1 MVFGRAWLLRRRWVD
16 GPDWGGGKVVEP
28 LDGGRAVGQDAA
40 VRVGAGLRRVVDPVV
55 AVAAGGR
62 GEKVWV
68 PEAPGAV
75 PDVGVA
81 GPGGGAAGGSSC
93 SELNMIIN
101 LLPIISF
108 H

>member
-40 VRVGAGLRRVVDPVV
+40 VRVGAGLRRVMNPVV
-55 AVAAGGR
+55 AVAAGSR
-62 GEKVWV
+62 GKKVRM

-75 PDVGVA
+75 PDVGI
-81 GPGGGAAGGSSC
+81 GCSGGTAGGST
-93 SELNMIIN
+93 
-101 LLPIISF
+101 
-108 H
+108 